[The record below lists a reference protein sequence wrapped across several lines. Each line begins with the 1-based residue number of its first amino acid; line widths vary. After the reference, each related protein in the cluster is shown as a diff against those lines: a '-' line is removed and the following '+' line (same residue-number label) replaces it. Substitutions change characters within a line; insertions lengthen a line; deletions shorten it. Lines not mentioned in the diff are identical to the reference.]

1 MPNTE
6 HLSPNIK
13 TSCVEHLFYI
23 RKEEVIIQKRL
34 RVNEQIR
41 ISEIRVVG
49 AAGEQLEVMSP
60 QEALVK
66 AREAGLDLVEV
77 APTSRPPVC
86 RIMDYS
92 KYKYDQDK
100 KKKEARK
107 RQHIVKIKEIRYK
120 TRIEEH
126 DYQTKLSHIKE
137 FMAKGSKVKVSLR
150 FRGRELAHQ
159 EIGGALLNRII
170 NDVSSIGEPE
180 KSPSREGRFLNMVL
194 IPK

>member
-1 MPNTE
+1 M
-6 HLSPNIK
+6 
-13 TSCVEHLFYI
+13 
-23 RKEEVIIQKRL
+23 

-41 ISEIRVVG
+41 ISEVRVVG

-60 QEALVK
+60 QEGLVK

-77 APTSRPPVC
+77 APMSRPPVC

-92 KYKYDQDK
+92 KYRYDQDK
-100 KKKEARK
+100 KKKESRK
-107 RQHIVKIKEIRYK
+107 RQHTVKLKEVRYK
-120 TRIEEH
+120 ARIEEH

-137 FMAKGSKVKVSLR
+137 FMTKGSKVKISLR

-159 EIGGALLNRII
+159 ELGSALLNRII
-170 NDVSSIGEPE
+170 KDISSIGEPE
-180 KSPSREGRFLNMVL
+180 KSPARDGRFLNMVL

>member
-1 MPNTE
+1 
-6 HLSPNIK
+6 
-13 TSCVEHLFYI
+13 
-23 RKEEVIIQKRL
+23 
-34 RVNEQIR
+34 
-41 ISEIRVVG
+41 
-49 AAGEQLEVMSP
+49 MSP
-60 QEALVK
+60 QEALLK

-107 RQHIVKIKEIRYK
+107 RQHTVKLKEIRYK
-120 TRIEEH
+120 ARIEDH

-137 FMAKGSKVKVSLR
+137 FMVKGSKVKISLR

-159 EIGGALLNRII
+159 ELGSALLDRII
-170 NDVSSIGEPE
+170 KDISSIGEPE
-180 KSPSREGRFLNMVL
+180 KPPSREGRFLNMVL

>member
-1 MPNTE
+1 
-6 HLSPNIK
+6 
-13 TSCVEHLFYI
+13 
-23 RKEEVIIQKRL
+23 
-34 RVNEQIR
+34 
-41 ISEIRVVG
+41 
-49 AAGEQLEVMSP
+49 VMSP
-60 QEALVK
+60 QEALAR

-100 KKKEARK
+100 KKKESRK
-107 RQHIVKIKEIRYK
+107 RQHTVKLKEIRYK

-126 DYQTKLSHIKE
+126 DYQTKLSHIKQ
-137 FMAKGSKVKVSLR
+137 FMAKGSKVKISLR

-159 EIGGALLNRII
+159 EIGSALLGRII
-170 NDVSSIGEPE
+170 NDISSIGEPE
-180 KSPSREGRFLNMVL
+180 TPPSREGRFLNMVL